1 VALLLLAAAL
11 VGGVAL
17 ALRDEDEA
25 PLYARLATGA
35 ALGLVLEALL
45 GYVAAS
51 WLGLGNAS
59 LLLAS
64 LALLLP
70 ALLLPRR
77 RWRALAPGRQRPASA
92 AYALALAALLFLVF
106 ERAFYETQEGIY
118 TGIEHNVGDL
128 PFHLGIVAGFTQAAN
143 FPPEHPELSSVR
155 LTYPFLADFGV
166 AQLVAAGMQPR
177 AAMLIHNL
185 LLALSLFGLLH
196 RFSRQVTGDALAAA
210 LAPPLLF
217 LAGGLGFVRLWEE
230 SVGRGASL
238 IALLQHLPHDYT
250 ITGSGGLR
258 FGNPLICLL
267 TTQRSLLFGAPLVL
281 VVLGWFW
288 RAAAPGPGTAPR
300 RPLLTAAGAVAG
312 LLPLVH
318 AHSLAVLIAVAAA
331 LALLFPPRADWLR
344 FFAASLLVAMP
355 QALWLAIGSA
365 TQAGG
370 FLAWQPGWDSGERN
384 LAWFWLVNAGVF
396 IPALLYGCWRT
407 APLPL
412 VRFHLPFWA
421 LFLASNL
428 LRLSP
433 WIWDNIKFLFFWLLA
448 STPIVALVVA
458 RLLRRTGAAR
468 TGGAL
473 LLLLLVLS
481 GGIDLWRVVS
491 RQIRVRIFDR
501 EAIAFAAELVRATPQ
516 RALVLRAPTYDA
528 PALLAGRRAVLG
540 YAGHVWSQG
549 LAAGDREKDVKKI
562 YAGAKDALLLLRWYA
577 VEFVQIGPQERELE
591 GFDESF
597 LEQFP
602 VVLRSGP
609 YELRRVVLR

>member
-1 VALLLLAAAL
+1 MALLLLAAAL

-25 PLYARLATGA
+25 PAHVRLATGA
-35 ALGLVLEALL
+35 ALGLVLQALL
-45 GYVAAS
+45 GYLAAS
-51 WLGLGNAS
+51 WLGLGSAS
-59 LLLAS
+59 LLLAVLAS
-64 LALLLP
+64 LLPTLLLP
-70 ALLLPRR
+70 SR
-77 RWRALAPGRQRPASA
+77 RWRALVLGRPGTASA
-92 AYALALAALLFLVF
+92 AYALAVAALLVLVF
-106 ERAFYETQEGIY
+106 ERAFYETEQGIF

-143 FPPEHPELSSVR
+143 FPPEHPELSGVP

-166 AQLVAAGMQPR
+166 AQLVAAGMGLR
-177 AAMLIHNL
+177 SAMLVHDVV
-185 LLALSLFGLLH
+185 LALSLFGLLH
-196 RFSRQVTGDALAAA
+196 HFARQVTGDALAASI
-210 LAPPLLF
+210 APLLLF
-217 LAGGLGFVRLWEE
+217 LAGGLGFVRLWGE
-230 SVGRGASL
+230 SVGQGASL
-238 IALLQHLPHDYT
+238 FALLQRLTHDYT

-267 TTQRSLLFGAPLVL
+267 TTQRSLLFGAPLAL
-281 VVLGWFW
+281 VVLGWLW
-288 RAAAPGPGTAPR
+288 RAAISGSEAAR
-300 RPLLTAAGAVAG
+300 RRTLLAAAGAGAG

-318 AHSLAVLIAVAAA
+318 VHSLAVLIAVAAA
-331 LALLFPPRADWLR
+331 LALLFPPRLDWLR
-344 FFAASLLVAMP
+344 FFAAALLVAAP

-384 LAWFWLVNAGVF
+384 LAWFWLMNAGVF
-396 IPALLYGCWRT
+396 IPALVYGCWRT
-407 APLPL
+407 APAPL
-412 VRFHLPFWA
+412 VRFHLPFWG

-433 WIWDNIKFLFFWLLA
+433 WIWDNIKFLFYWLLA
-448 STPIVALVVA
+448 STPIVALVLA
-458 RLLRRTGAAR
+458 KLLRLPKAGRAS
-468 TGGAL
+468 GAL

-501 EAIAFAAELVRATPQ
+501 AAIAFAAELARATPK

-540 YAGHVWSQG
+540 YLGHVWSQG
-549 LAAGDREKDVKKI
+549 LPGGDREKDVKKI
-562 YAGAKDALLLLRWYA
+562 YAGAKDAELLLRWYA
-577 VEFVQIGPQERELE
+577 VDFIQVGPQERELL
-591 GFDESF
+591 GFDEGF
-597 LEQFP
+597 FERFP

-609 YELRRVVLR
+609 YELRRVVR